1 MDRIYYYI
9 LYFITFILGQSVSM
23 WGQYF
28 TLKFPKMTMF
38 QAFKAAIPFAWLDWF
53 FVTIAVQIAKI
64 QKLFTETQDIFLLIT
79 CQFTLVLIINQFY
92 LKQPISK
99 SDFVAFIVICIA
111 FYVSYQNAASKL
123 FKIPIPNEIL
133 VATGKA

>member
-1 MDRIYYYI
+1 
-9 LYFITFILGQSVSM
+9 M